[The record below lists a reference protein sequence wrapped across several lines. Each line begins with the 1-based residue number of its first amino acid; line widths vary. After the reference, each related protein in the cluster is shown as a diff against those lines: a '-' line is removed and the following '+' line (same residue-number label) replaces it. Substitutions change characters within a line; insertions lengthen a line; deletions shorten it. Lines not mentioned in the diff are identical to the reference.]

1 MVMNFE
7 TKNSMME
14 ETMVR
19 ETIFGGTV
27 AGNSVTK
34 RAVLGVGFEERGG
47 RHEIMPQAAQD

>member
-27 AGNSVTK
+27 AGNPVTK
-34 RAVLGVGFEERGG
+34 RAVLGLSW
-47 RHEIMPQAAQD
+47 

>member
-14 ETMVR
+14 EAMVR

-27 AGNSVTK
+27 AGNPVTK
-34 RAVLGVGFEERGG
+34 RAVLGLSW
-47 RHEIMPQAAQD
+47 